1 MDIYNPIV
9 WLQEAAGELLQEM
22 RGPHLQLRARP
33 AVSEELVEL
42 AEAAY
47 EKVVLAGRL
56 GAFGEESRAV
66 FELQQALSHLLRM
79 IKLAS
84 RVRMPEELIEDME
97 DLRFGIERV
106 LGAVR

>member
-1 MDIYNPIV
+1 MDIINPIV

-22 RGPHLQLRARP
+22 QGPHPQLRARP
-33 AVSEELVEL
+33 AVAEELVEL
-42 AEAAY
+42 AEATY

-56 GAFGEESRAV
+56 GAFGEEARAV
-66 FELQQALSHLLRM
+66 LKLQQALSLLVRM

-84 RVRMPEELIEDME
+84 RVRMPEELIESMK
-97 DLRFGIERV
+97 DLRFGIKRV